1 MCNLADCNSWKE
13 IVRLSISY
21 AIVIAVIV
29 LGFYMLKGE

>member
-21 AIVIAVIV
+21 LIVIAVIV

>member
-1 MCNLADCNSWKE
+1 MCGMPDSTSWKE

-29 LGFYMLKGE
+29 LGFYLFRGD